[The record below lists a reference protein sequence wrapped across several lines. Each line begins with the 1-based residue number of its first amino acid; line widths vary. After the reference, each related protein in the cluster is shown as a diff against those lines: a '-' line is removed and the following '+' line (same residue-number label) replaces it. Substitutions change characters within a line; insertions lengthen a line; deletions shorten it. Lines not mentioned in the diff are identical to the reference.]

1 MNDFYLCLFLRFF
14 DDGFNLFRRFLISIL
29 FLSGASF
36 LLFVS
41 IVFDCGFS
49 FSNRFSFL
57 NCNRLFNLLFFNNI
71 AFRLGFHGVSKV
83 SRGLSKLIK
92 SVSNGIVLLSDNTRF
107 LLFKVNSK
115 FIVNERDD
123 HTVMEGDQIRRLVLS
138 NLTERLHEYESSIAG
153 KFVLSLFSNEP
164 SLVGLVS
171 NLGVVSRDSLKFNLD
186 HSLHGAT
193 DGVVL
198 LVTGSFQD
206 NFFLDEVLVLIRGDP
221 GGSSTE
227 SRWIL
232 SIFFTGVI
240 VVRRSQNIER

>member
-1 MNDFYLCLFLRFF
+1 
-14 DDGFNLFRRFLISIL
+14 
-29 FLSGASF
+29 
-36 LLFVS
+36 
-41 IVFDCGFS
+41 
-49 FSNRFSFL
+49 
-57 NCNRLFNLLFFNNI
+57 
-71 AFRLGFHGVSKV
+71 
-83 SRGLSKLIK
+83 
-92 SVSNGIVLLSDNTRF
+92 
-107 LLFKVNSK
+107 
-115 FIVNERDD
+115 
-123 HTVMEGDQIRRLVLS
+123 
-138 NLTERLHEYESSIAG
+138 
-153 KFVLSLFSNEP
+153 
-164 SLVGLVS
+164 LVS

-221 GGSSTE
+221 GRSSTE

>member
-1 MNDFYLCLFLRFF
+1 
-14 DDGFNLFRRFLISIL
+14 
-29 FLSGASF
+29 
-36 LLFVS
+36 
-41 IVFDCGFS
+41 
-49 FSNRFSFL
+49 
-57 NCNRLFNLLFFNNI
+57 
-71 AFRLGFHGVSKV
+71 
-83 SRGLSKLIK
+83 LSKLIK

-107 LLFKVNSK
+107 LLFKVNSE

-193 DGVVL
+193 DGVIL

-221 GGSSTE
+221 GRSSTE
-227 SRWIL
+227 SRWIF